1 MERFPEE
8 VITVSKR
15 GKREA
20 RVLVDR
26 GKYVRYE
33 YLDPV
38 TGKKNEN
45 KVKLV
50 LLTEDGKQ
58 EEYFIIP
65 LKQEGRFLLLKAE
78 VKGNRKMWDEKKKK
92 AVELFEF

>member
-50 LLTEDGKQ
+50 LVTEDGKQ

-78 VKGNRKMWDEKKKK
+78 VKGNRKMWDGKKKK
-92 AVELFEF
+92 AVDLFEF

>member
-15 GKREA
+15 GKREV

-26 GKYVRYE
+26 GRYVRYE

-38 TGKKNEN
+38 TGKKSEN

-78 VKGNRKMWDEKKKK
+78 AKGNRKIWDEKKKK
-92 AVELFEF
+92 PVELFDI

>member
-1 MERFPEE
+1 MERFPDE

-15 GKREA
+15 GKREV

-26 GKYVRYE
+26 GRYIRYE

-38 TGKKNEN
+38 TGKKSEN

-65 LKQEGRFLLLKAE
+65 LKQEGKFLLLKAE
-78 VKGNRKMWDEKKKK
+78 VKGNRKIWDEKKKK
-92 AVELFEF
+92 AVDLFEF